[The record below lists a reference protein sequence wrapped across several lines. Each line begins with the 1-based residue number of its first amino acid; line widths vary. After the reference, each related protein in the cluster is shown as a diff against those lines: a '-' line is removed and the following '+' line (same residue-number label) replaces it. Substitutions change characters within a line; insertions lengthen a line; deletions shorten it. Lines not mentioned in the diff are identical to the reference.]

1 MPRAEGRKNDQLRPV
16 KITRGFTKNALGSA
30 LIENGNTVVLC
41 TASCEE
47 RVPFHLRGKHCGWVT
62 GEYSMLPGSTKVRS
76 PREAARG
83 RQGGRTM
90 EIQRLIGRSLRSSV
104 NLEALGERTFTVDCD
119 VLQAD
124 GGTRCASI
132 TGGFVALIDAINK
145 LKASNK
151 ITGEPV
157 IQQIAAVS
165 VGIVSDEI
173 MLDIDYSEDQYAQTD
188 MNFVMTEHGKIIE
201 VQGTAEAK
209 VFSLDELVEMTKLAQ
224 AGIAELTDLQTQA
237 LSQ

>member
-1 MPRAEGRKNDQLRPV
+1 MSRANKRKYNQLRRI
-16 KITRGFTKNALGSA
+16 KITRGFTQNAMGSA

-41 TASCEE
+41 TASCDE
-47 RVPFHLRGKHCGWVT
+47 RVPFHLRGKHQGWVT

-104 NLEALGERTFTVDCD
+104 DMEALGERTIVVDCD

-132 TGGFVALIDAINK
+132 TGGYVALVDAINK
-145 LKASNK
+145 LKANKK
-151 ITGEPV
+151 ITAEPV
-157 IQQIAAVS
+157 LRQVAAVS
-165 VGIVSDEI
+165 VGIVNDEI
-173 MLDIDYSEDQYAQTD
+173 YLDIDYSEDQFAQTD
-188 MNFVMTEHGKIIE
+188 MNFVMTETGRIIE

-209 VFSLDELVEMTKLAQ
+209 DFSLDQLIEMTKLAQ
-224 AGIAELTDLQTQA
+224 AGIAELTELQTQA